1 MFCFSLGDVAAGRLS
16 MLRWLTLHPCT
27 WRQHQLN
34 SLSYYYYYFN
44 MTGRWE
50 EDVLRRDPG
59 EFGRGVRDGFDQDTL
74 YTCANVKE

>member
-1 MFCFSLGDVAAGRLS
+1 MAAGRLP
-16 MLRWLTLHPCT
+16 MPRWLTLHPCT
-27 WRQHQLN
+27 EAAPIEFTEFL
-34 SLSYYYYYFN
+34 LLLFLN

-74 YTCANVKE
+74 YTCVNMKE

>member
-1 MFCFSLGDVAAGRLS
+1 MHMEAAPIEFTEL
-16 MLRWLTLHPCT
+16 LLLF
-27 WRQHQLN
+27 
-34 SLSYYYYYFN
+34 FN